1 MVGKMRA
8 SERVGRTSGITG
20 RITYDKTTVN
30 LVWKIVKFREDCIGD
45 PIGMPIDAREQNKTP
60 AKERFTIKVI
70 LRNEH
75 KPNEEDHDG

>member
-1 MVGKMRA
+1 MRPMR
-8 SERVGRTSGITG
+8 EIGRTSGVPSL
-20 RITYDKTTVN
+20 ITYDKTTVN
-30 LVWKIVKFREDCIGD
+30 LVWKIVKFREDCIGG
-45 PIGMPIDAREQNKTP
+45 PRGMPVDAREQDKTP